1 MEANH
6 NPACVKKIDLI
17 QEFHLATLEFA
28 NVVESTLAY
37 STVVVDLVG
46 MEASVKHEEF
56 KRINAAIDAAR
67 RNSQIARDLLAHH
80 ITEHSC

>member
-6 NPACVKKIDLI
+6 SPTCVKKAALI
-17 QEFHLATLEFA
+17 EEFHLATLEFA

-37 STVVVDLVG
+37 STVVVDLAG
-46 MEASVKHEEF
+46 MEASVKQEEF
-56 KRINAAIDAAR
+56 KRINAAIDNAR

-80 ITEHSC
+80 ITEHSY

>member
-1 MEANH
+1 METNQ
-6 NPACVKKIDLI
+6 NVACVKKAALI
-17 QEFHLATLEFA
+17 QEFHLAALEFA

-46 MEASVKHEEF
+46 MEASIKREEF

-67 RNSQIARDLLAHH
+67 QNTKNASDLLAHH

>member
-37 STVVVDLVG
+37 STVVVDLAG
-46 MEASVKHEEF
+46 MEASVKHDEF
-56 KRINAAIDAAR
+56 KRINVAIDAAR
-67 RNSQIARDLLAHH
+67 RHSNIARDHLTQH
-80 ITEHSC
+80 IAEHGC